1 MGTIIFNTFVLMQV
15 FNEFNARFLENELN
29 IFKGL
34 FTNPIFWGVIVI
46 TVVLQ
51 AIIVEFGS
59 YFTQTAQQPPAREGG
74 DEDVELSLLQ
84 GPASDESINQNA
96 RTLKPGSKWAAVQ
109 EVHVNMAVVNSFRR
123 SGRK

>member
-1 MGTIIFNTFVLMQV
+1 MMQV

-29 IFKGL
+29 LFKGI

-59 YFTQTAQQPPAREGG
+59 FFTQVCPLFLCLFCLF
-74 DEDVELSLLQ
+74 VSLFFC
-84 GPASDESINQNA
+84 
-96 RTLKPGSKWAAVQ
+96 TLFFLFSCILIP
-109 EVHVNMAVVNSFRR
+109 
-123 SGRK
+123 